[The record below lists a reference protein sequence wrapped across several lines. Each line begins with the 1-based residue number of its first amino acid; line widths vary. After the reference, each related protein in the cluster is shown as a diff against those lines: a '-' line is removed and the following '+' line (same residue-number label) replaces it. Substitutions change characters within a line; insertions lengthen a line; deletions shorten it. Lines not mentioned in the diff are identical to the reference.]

1 MSKETELAILINALA
16 VAIGNAGF
24 DTDELAFIAAAFVQI
39 GDTLATM
46 ATIKAREDK
55 N

>member
-1 MSKETELAILINALA
+1 MSKETEITILINALA

-24 DTDELAFIAAAFVQI
+24 DAEELAFIAAAFVQI

-46 ATIKAREDK
+46 ATIKAKEDTD
-55 N
+55 

>member
-1 MSKETELAILINALA
+1 MKKENQITILINALA
-16 VAIGNAGF
+16 VAIGNSDF
-24 DTDELAFIAAAFVQI
+24 DADELAFIAASFVQI

-46 ATIKAREDK
+46 AVIKAREDK